1 MMRYLK
7 HCLGALKQEN
17 YLSEVIN
24 ILTGIAKEK
33 LNVSKAM
40 LKDTNDYNLIS
51 KYTGLSI
58 KQIKELL

>member
-1 MMRYLK
+1 MMRCLK
-7 HCLGALKQEN
+7 YCLGALKQEN